1 MSICYDSTL
10 ECPSLPG
17 QARVQYSLYEVLWR
31 KQKKKVKYNTLGDNW
46 LNIKG
51 LINWLENALSD
62 NRTIEMSK
70 HKSQEMILQMFIYIE
85 WRSDA

>member
-1 MSICYDSTL
+1 MIQLSS
-10 ECPSLPG
+10 
-17 QARVQYSLYEVLWR
+17 VQVCRDKLGCNTVYMKSCDGSR
-31 KQKKKVKYNTLGDNW
+31 KTKVKYNTLGDNW

-70 HKSQEMILQMFIYIE
+70 HKSQEMIL
-85 WRSDA
+85 